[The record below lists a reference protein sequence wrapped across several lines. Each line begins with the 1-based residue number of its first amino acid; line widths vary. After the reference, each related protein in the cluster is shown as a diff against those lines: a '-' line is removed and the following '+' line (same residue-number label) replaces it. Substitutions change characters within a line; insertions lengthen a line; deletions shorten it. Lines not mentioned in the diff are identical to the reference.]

1 MIDKKTKLQILSKT
15 KITDV
20 ISDYMKLSPRDNDF
34 VGFCPF
40 HTGKMNSFI
49 IDTYNNTYQCTEC
62 GKKGSA
68 IDFLIDSLHINYDE
82 ALRIMAKK
90 CGIPVTPAED
100 RSEAETLYEINAEAC
115 AYYREQLQNS
125 EAGKNIALPYYHQ
138 QRGFSDEIIQEFQLG
153 YSPARQDNH
162 LIDDLEKKGYSE
174 DYIVSSGIGVRFEG
188 HPSYDRFHER
198 ITFPISNLSGK
209 IVAFSCRTM
218 KRDSDIAKYKNTN
231 DTPIYT
237 KGNEIYGLYQARKH
251 ILELDKCIL
260 VEGNADVVS
269 MHQAGFNYTVA
280 PLGTGFTFNQA
291 CVLRRFTHNI
301 ILLFDGDNAGIH
313 ANEVALQHLLP
324 LGVMPRIVLLPQGDD
339 PDSFSRRLSHEEAEK
354 FIEENSIN
362 LVQFYFKTK
371 LNESLNNPIRTAQVV
386 REIVQKIALIPDRII
401 KMSLVKECSHL
412 LQINEESVR
421 RDVQQESLRIKEE
434 EFHRIQQAQARAQ
447 YLERMA
453 AEKTQAEEH
462 YEAVAQLFA
471 EEPQAPESAP
481 EEDDSDIIGSSLLS
495 APIAEPAIAA
505 VSKSIL
511 KKERIIM
518 HYVAK
523 YGMVQFSVMSIGENE
538 VKPINIIQYLEQEF
552 AVHGIVI
559 HDDTMKRI
567 FELGKNLVADFESD
581 YIEFK
586 EQLKIQEKEDFDKGV
601 EEIREKNLDID
612 TIEKEEAMLNGR
624 IKLKSAQKSE
634 DYERKYFETYLCSHP
649 DKEIREC
656 GLKLVNERFRLSKI
670 HSQQVADLS
679 EFKKLPTLIP
689 EAINNLRYEMLTQR
703 INALQAQ
710 LKTEKNPEAVMQLMT
725 EQMEMQKQRQHLSEK
740 CLGIRVI
747 NP

>member
-1 MIDKKTKLQILSKT
+1 
-15 KITDV
+15 
-20 ISDYMKLSPRDNDF
+20 
-34 VGFCPF
+34 
-40 HTGKMNSFI
+40 
-49 IDTYNNTYQCTEC
+49 
-62 GKKGSA
+62 
-68 IDFLIDSLHINYDE
+68 
-82 ALRIMAKK
+82 
-90 CGIPVTPAED
+90 
-100 RSEAETLYEINAEAC
+100 
-115 AYYREQLQNS
+115 
-125 EAGKNIALPYYHQ
+125 
-138 QRGFSDEIIQEFQLG
+138 
-153 YSPARQDNH
+153 
-162 LIDDLEKKGYSE
+162 
-174 DYIVSSGIGVRFEG
+174 
-188 HPSYDRFHER
+188 
-198 ITFPISNLSGK
+198 
-209 IVAFSCRTM
+209 
-218 KRDSDIAKYKNTN
+218 
-231 DTPIYT
+231 
-237 KGNEIYGLYQARKH
+237 
-251 ILELDKCIL
+251 
-260 VEGNADVVS
+260 
-269 MHQAGFNYTVA
+269 
-280 PLGTGFTFNQA
+280 
-291 CVLRRFTHNI
+291 
-301 ILLFDGDNAGIH
+301 
-313 ANEVALQHLLP
+313 
-324 LGVMPRIVLLPQGDD
+324 
-339 PDSFSRRLSHEEAEK
+339 
-354 FIEENSIN
+354 
-362 LVQFYFKTK
+362 
-371 LNESLNNPIRTAQVV
+371 
-386 REIVQKIALIPDRII
+386 
-401 KMSLVKECSHL
+401 MSLVKECSHL

-434 EFHRIQQAQARAQ
+434 EFRRIQQAQARAQ

-453 AEKTQAEEH
+453 AEKNQAEEH
-462 YEAVAQLFA
+462 YDAVAQLFA